1 MLYADLSEE
10 GTINLMIQGI
20 IQIPQFSNSHLQ
32 KWLGNPAFVSRL
44 RNFASFVAQE
54 ETFSVRYK
62 MHGAPLVHCEK
73 HGELI
78 VEQKVLCISKR
89 KDAQHDEGTW
99 TELFGKSPA
108 LRSES
113 TDNDDD
119 EAQEID
125 YV

>member
-1 MLYADLSEE
+1 
-10 GTINLMIQGI
+10 
-20 IQIPQFSNSHLQ
+20 
-32 KWLGNPAFVSRL
+32 
-44 RNFASFVAQE
+44 
-54 ETFSVRYK
+54 

-89 KDAQHDEGTW
+89 KDAQHYEGTW